1 MSGRLESIDWV
12 LLVDLRPSL
21 DNGEVLFLNRF
32 YDRDF
37 VCLVLRL
44 APMKTEVWLV
54 DFSGSVIG

>member
-1 MSGRLESIDWV
+1 M

-32 YDRDF
+32 YDRDV

-44 APMKTEVWLV
+44 APMKTEDWLV